1 MTAHIQ
7 TVSAFRQQIAQQRAA
22 QWFDATTFII
32 WFLALVP
39 ATFLI
44 LGAAFQPWI
53 DPADLFRDPLAVAE
67 LKGAACCKVYDGA
80 ISSLG
85 IIGWM
90 TPAAISLFAAGVLL
104 SSAQKPQGS
113 VLFFIYAGLFTA
125 FLGSDDLFLVHEN
138 VLPAF
143 GVPELATYG
152 AYALI
157 GIGYL
162 ATSWRLILTH
172 RFVLFGGAIALLATS
187 VLIDRLLHSDNV
199 WRLIIED
206 GAKFVGISMW
216 MAFHI
221 DAAWNTLIRS
231 KA

>member
-7 TVSAFRQQIAQQRAA
+7 TIPAFRAQVAQQRAA
-22 QWFDATTFII
+22 QWFDATTAII
-32 WFLALVP
+32 WVLALVP
-39 ATFLI
+39 ATLLI
-44 LGAAFQPWI
+44 LGAAFQPWT

-90 TPAAISLFAAGVLL
+90 APAAISLFVAGVL
-104 SSAQKPQGS
+104 SSMAHKPKGS
-113 VLFFIYAGLFTA
+113 VPFFVYAGLFTA
-125 FLGSDDLFLVHEN
+125 FLGIDDLFLVHEN

-143 GVPELATYG
+143 GVSEPVTYG

-157 GIGYL
+157 GMGYL
-162 ATSWRLILTH
+162 ATSWRLILTQ
-172 RFVLFGGAIALLATS
+172 RFMLFGGAIALLATS
-187 VLIDRLLHSDNV
+187 VLIDRFLHTDDL
-199 WRLIIED
+199 WRLITED

-216 MAFHI
+216 LVFHL
-221 DAAWNTLIRS
+221 DAGWNILT
-231 KA
+231 KAKA

>member
-104 SSAQKPQGS
+104 SLAQKPQGS
-113 VLFFIYAGLFTA
+113 V
-125 FLGSDDLFLVHEN
+125 
-138 VLPAF
+138 
-143 GVPELATYG
+143 
-152 AYALI
+152 
-157 GIGYL
+157 
-162 ATSWRLILTH
+162 
-172 RFVLFGGAIALLATS
+172 
-187 VLIDRLLHSDNV
+187 
-199 WRLIIED
+199 
-206 GAKFVGISMW
+206 
-216 MAFHI
+216 
-221 DAAWNTLIRS
+221 
-231 KA
+231 